1 CNGGQPLRVRGS
13 RGDQVAPKVWDLQ
26 PGVQESITIFSD
38 LLMRPLKYTVVED
51 LELTA
56 DTTDIVNARSY
67 EFADVGLN
75 EARLAFNCAQDYK
88 AMAESGVLNRGSDCD
103 ELQGMFDLSAAHN
116 NVPYVWSLPHFYL
129 VTAQDATQHP
139 RNNLIGFVTPTGP
152 RYRNMVVVE
161 RESGK
166 VVQQMFKDQISV
178 RLYKDARN
186 VFFTKHKSVVIPLF
200 WRVETKN
207 STVADLQL
215 LSMFQSS
222 FKGLE
227 AGFIACC
234 VTGAISLMLALFVGM
249 LLYRENSLHAVEEKR
264 KQIQ

>member
-1 CNGGQPLRVRGS
+1 
-13 RGDQVAPKVWDLQ
+13 
-26 PGVQESITIFSD
+26 
-38 LLMRPLKYTVVED
+38 
-51 LELTA
+51 
-56 DTTDIVNARSY
+56 
-67 EFADVGLN
+67 
-75 EARLAFNCAQDYK
+75 
-88 AMAESGVLNRGSDCD
+88 
-103 ELQGMFDLSAAHN
+103 
-116 NVPYVWSLPHFYL
+116 
-129 VTAQDATQHP
+129 
-139 RNNLIGFVTPTGP
+139 
-152 RYRNMVVVE
+152 
-161 RESGK
+161 

-186 VFFTKHKSVVIPLF
+186 IFFTKHKSVVIPLF

-207 STVADLQL
+207 TTVADLQL

-264 KQIQ
+264 KQIQAELASAVPPDEKEDRDLYIDGGDEKDFM